1 MKSRTFRRT
10 FALFAEKQ
18 ITEAPKIALLLLVL
32 AVPSAA
38 QRAKSFNINPE

>member
-32 AVPSAA
+32 ALPAVA
-38 QRAKSFNINPE
+38 QKPTI